1 MPPKSELPPTVEDTH
16 KRARVLGKR
25 SSSVFCLRG
34 KPTNDRLVDISKEVI
49 LVTSKAIEQPNG
61 SAPGGDLARQL
72 AAGAG
77 ENLHLFAESC
87 AEGWS
92 VVLGAEASLP
102 EGE

>member
-1 MPPKSELPPTVEDTH
+1 M
-16 KRARVLGKR
+16 
-25 SSSVFCLRG
+25 
-34 KPTNDRLVDISKEVI
+34 I
-49 LVTSKAIEQPNG
+49 LVTSKAIEQPND

-77 ENLHLFAESC
+77 ENLHLFAESG

-102 EGE
+102 EGEWNPLSPEESKNYRFE

>member
-1 MPPKSELPPTVEDTH
+1 MKTLL
-16 KRARVLGKR
+16 LG
-25 SSSVFCLRG
+25 S
-34 KPTNDRLVDISKEVI
+34 VI

-77 ENLHLFAESC
+77 ENLHLFAESG

-92 VVLGAEASLP
+92 GVLGTEASLP